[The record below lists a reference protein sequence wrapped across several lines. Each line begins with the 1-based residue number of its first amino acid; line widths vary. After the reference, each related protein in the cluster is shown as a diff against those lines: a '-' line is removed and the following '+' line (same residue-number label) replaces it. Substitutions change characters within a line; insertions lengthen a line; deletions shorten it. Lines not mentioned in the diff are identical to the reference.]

1 MRKNLDM
8 KLNEAKRRKYRSNTS
23 LKYSFDENSCA
34 ANARSHTLLE
44 AFLFCYGKNQ
54 DSRIA

>member
-1 MRKNLDM
+1 M
-8 KLNEAKRRKYRSNTS
+8 
-23 LKYSFDENSCA
+23 NSCA

-54 DSRIA
+54 DSPIAETRVLSSHECEVVKMPSLMRLCYY